1 MSRNYVLGIDEGTT
15 SERVVLYNI
24 AKREIVD
31 VASVPIE
38 CDFPKSGYVEQD
50 ARYIAENAK
59 IMLEKVI
66 KRNKLRE
73 MDILGLAITN
83 QRETVVAWD
92 NASKPALP
100 AIVWQ
105 CRRTAEFCKN
115 VPEKDKI
122 WLKNKTGLIMDA
134 YFSASKMRWIIEN
147 SKRAQNLAD
156 KGELHM
162 GTIDSY
168 LLYYLSDGNI
178 FATDTSNVSRTML
191 VDLKA
196 IASGKFEYDNKL
208 LEYFGLQRSWLPK
221 IVNSAENMGTIT
233 VAGLNIAVLSIVGDQ
248 QGSLI
253 GQGCVYKGDAKNTY
267 GTGCFFMQNVGDD
280 IDTGL
285 KVKNLLTTV
294 GWSYR
299 SRTQFALEG
308 SIFHA
313 GSISNWLV
321 DKMKLV
327 KNVGEIE
334 GKCLAVPD
342 NGGVYLIP
350 AFTGI
355 GAPYWDGFARAKFTG
370 ITLATTDAHLVRACM
385 ESICYL
391 SADIIHEAE
400 ESGFSVHNMVCDGG
414 VSKNNFVMQ
423 FQSDILGKKIYKSY
437 ESESTVMG
445 AIYLAMLAGGVI
457 KSIGEIKNILQE
469 PREYVPK
476 MSKSDKQHNV
486 LGWKETLCT
495 NGILKS

>member
-1 MSRNYVLGIDEGTT
+1 MKKNYVLGIDEGTT
-15 SERVVLYNI
+15 SERVVLYDI
-24 AKREIVD
+24 HKREIVD

-38 CDFPKSGYVEQD
+38 CRFPKDGYVEQD

-66 KRNKLRE
+66 KRNKLQE
-73 MDILGLAITN
+73 KDILGLAITN

-92 NASKPALP
+92 NAGEPALP

-105 CRRTAEFCKN
+105 CRRTAQFCKN
-115 VPEKDKI
+115 VSEKDKV

-134 YFSASKMRWIIEN
+134 YFSASKMRWIIQN
-147 SKRAQNLAD
+147 SKKAQELAGR
-156 KGELHM
+156 GELHM

-168 LLYYLSDGNI
+168 LLYCLSEGKI

-191 VDLKA
+191 VDLKT
-196 IASGKFEYDNKL
+196 IASGRFEYDKKL
-208 LEYFGLQRSWLPK
+208 LEYFGIQRNWLPN

-233 VAGLNIAVLSIVGDQ
+233 IAGIKISVLSMVGDQ
-248 QGSLI
+248 EGSLI

-267 GTGCFFMQNVGDD
+267 GTGCFFMQNVSDD
-280 IDTGL
+280 IDTGM

-299 SRTQFALEG
+299 GKTQFALEG

-313 GSISNWLV
+313 GSIANWLV

-327 KNVGEIE
+327 ANVGEIE
-334 GKCLAVPD
+334 GKCLAVKD

-370 ITLATTDAHLVRACM
+370 ITLATTSEHLVRASM

-391 SADIIHEAE
+391 SADIIQEAE
-400 ESGFSVHNMVCDGG
+400 NSGLSIHTIVCDGG
-414 VSKNNFVMQ
+414 VSKNGFVMQ

-457 KSIGEIKNILQE
+457 KNVGEVKNILKE
-469 PREYVPK
+469 PKEYVPK
-476 MSKSDKQHNV
+476 MMKTEKLRN
-486 LGWKETLCT
+486 LNGWQETLRS
-495 NGILKS
+495 NGIVKP